1 MLQQSQTNTIN
12 RDQYNGWSNKE
23 TWLINLWINND
34 PYLVEC
40 LQDIVSYDDGIY
52 AKVQM
57 LKELVEYTAFGFNN
71 QPFKFFPSAFL
82 NKTLSMVKFCTIV
95 SVPFFINDG

>member
-1 MLQQSQTNTIN
+1 MLQQSQTNTTN

-57 LKELVEYTAFGFNN
+57 LKELVEYTVFGFNN
-71 QPFKFFPSAFL
+71 QPAGMNSDLL
-82 NKTLSMVKFCTIV
+82 NTAIDRANLGEIIESN
-95 SVPFFINDG
+95 SES